1 MTQRRAGE
9 NNNKEYINMKTFN
22 DASLQA
28 YPISEIGVNI
38 IKGIFNTAPRSVKM
52 QIGEKSNL
60 LYVKLKFNY
69 GECETNQHSMKAD
82 NELVKAI
89 IRAMKGNT
97 DALNS
102 YDAKRH
108 TVQPTAPSTLVEMAQ
123 ELSIELDIR
132 VANDYVAQSGTT
144 YKRII
149 FPVSEKGY
157 TEMYLPNTPTT
168 MQSINAIQQRIANE
182 QEMNRILNSHACN
195 TDVISSYDNIGNIAN
210 L

>member
-1 MTQRRAGE
+1 MTQRRVGE
-9 NNNKEYINMKTFN
+9 NINKEYIKMKTFN

-38 IKGIFNTAPRSVKM
+38 IKGIFNTAPQSVKM

-69 GECETNQHSMKAD
+69 GKCETNQHSMKAD
-82 NELVKAI
+82 HELVKAMI
-89 IRAMKGNT
+89 LAMKGNT

-102 YDAKRH
+102 YDAKKH
-108 TVQPTAPSTLVEMAQ
+108 TVQTTAPSTLVKMAQ

-132 VANDYVAQSGTT
+132 VANDYVAQSGTI
-144 YKRII
+144 YKHII
-149 FPVSEKGY
+149 FPVTEKNY
-157 TEMYLPNTPTT
+157 TEMYLPNTPITI
-168 MQSINAIQQRIANE
+168 QSLNAIQQRIANE
-182 QEMNRILNSHACN
+182 QEINRILNSHACN
-195 TDVISSYDNIGNIAN
+195 TDVISSYDNMGNIAN